1 MNERFEEF
9 LASGLQKLKAAGLQR
24 KLREIGSAQGIE
36 IVCQGNKAL
45 NFSSNDYLGLASSE
59 IVRKAAE
66 SAVRNYGAGSGAS
79 RLICGSLDIHHR
91 LEERLARFKGAEAAL
106 TFSSGYAAALGTI
119 VALISTGDTVVLDKK
134 SHASL
139 LDAARLS
146 GASLRFFRHNDP
158 KDLSRILKTTRQKMG
173 RSSEAKILVVVES
186 VYSMDGDLAPLPSL
200 VEIKREHGAIL
211 LVDEAHALGLFGAKR
226 RGLVEEFGLENEVEI
241 QMGTL
246 GKAIGSAGGFV
257 AGSKNLIQFLLQGA
271 RSFMFSTAPV
281 PGAVGAALAGVECI
295 QSAEGEMR
303 RHQLWAQVDEVKN
316 GLINLGVPLPAI
328 RSAIIPLIIGGEE
341 AAVALSEAL
350 LQKGI
355 LVPAVR
361 FPAVSRNS
369 ARLRITLSADHQAGH
384 VSAFLKALSDLK
396 VSRFFQ

>member
-1 MNERFEEF
+1 MNECFEEF
-9 LASGLQKLKAAGLQR
+9 LAGGLQKLKTAGLQR

-36 IVCQGNKAL
+36 IVCHGKKVL

-59 IVRKAAE
+59 KVRRAAE
-66 SAVRNYGAGSGAS
+66 SAARNYGAGSGAS
-79 RLICGSLDIHHR
+79 RLICGSLEIHHQ
-91 LEERLARFKGAEAAL
+91 LEQRLAQFKGAEAAL
-106 TFSSGYAAALGTI
+106 TFSSGYAAALGTV
-119 VALISTGDTVVLDKK
+119 VALMSSADTVVLDKK

-146 GASLRFFRHNDP
+146 GASLRFFHHNDP
-158 KDLSRILKTTRQKMG
+158 MDLSRILKMTRQKMG
-173 RSSEAKILVVVES
+173 RDSEANILVVAES
-186 VYSMDGDLAPLPSL
+186 VYSMDGHLAPLPAI
-200 VEIKREHGAIL
+200 VEIKREHNAIL
-211 LVDEAHALGLFGAKR
+211 LVDEAHALGLFGAQR
-226 RGLVEEFGLENEVEI
+226 RGLVEEYGLENEVEI

-257 AGSKNLIQFLLQGA
+257 TGSKNLIQFLLQGA

-281 PGAVGAALAGVECI
+281 PAAVGAALAGVECI
-295 QSAEGEMR
+295 QSAEGETR
-303 RHQLWAQVDEVKN
+303 RQQLWARVDEVKN

-328 RSAIIPLIIGGEE
+328 RSAIIPLVIGGEDE
-341 AAVALSEAL
+341 AVALSEAL

-361 FPAVSRNS
+361 FPAVPRKW
-369 ARLRITLSADHQAGH
+369 ARLRITLSADHQPEH
-384 VSAFLKALSDLK
+384 VSTFLKALSDLK